1 MGSAAKL
8 NAPHRAG
15 YRGTAAAVSGF
26 LIAMCSL
33 CNGNAVST
41 NGGVAGGGEKGVYL
55 LCSLFYSAVRWD
67 WRCPEISVRSRRR
80 FGTCKKWKSNP

>member
-1 MGSAAKL
+1 MGTG
-8 NAPHRAG
+8 NTEIAG
-15 YRGTAAAVSGF
+15 HGSLAAAVSGF
-26 LIAMCSL
+26 LIAPRSL
-33 CNGNAVST
+33 YNGNAVFT

-67 WRCPEISVRSRRR
+67 WRCPEISVRFRRR